1 MAVTNLVA
9 GAAGLTKYTQMFTTS
24 GTFTLPSGYSSTN
37 PLFARVLVVGGGG
50 GGGGG
55 GGNVS
60 GYLYPGRGGGGGGSG
75 CAFLYDEMPIFA
87 NTTVTIGAGGTG
99 GTGSAYGSGT
109 TGTAGGSTYFGD
121 LEAPGGGGGEGGQAW
136 SGSYSYTSSTTGH
149 SRWLGR
155 YRQTYGSYETERIFV
170 PQRYANSGQVAIAA
184 VGGCGGAGGSAGGN
198 GSENYSDSNLGQS
211 AGIFGTAGEA
221 SNLTQ
226 FQFYE
231 YGGSNTHLR
240 WYKSANGFIPMSQG
254 EAKYV
259 MGADAI
265 ANAYAMSGAPGY
277 YSGGGRGRQE
287 GDMWWIPGGGGGG
300 GGGNNTIHYHAGT
313 AGTRTKPG
321 FSGTYGSLT
330 GESAAANTGAG
341 GGGGCGGAPGYLG
354 NGGNGGS
361 GFVIVQY
368 YA

>member
-37 PLFARVLVVGGGG
+37 PLFARVLVVGAGG

-55 GGNVS
+55 GGNVQ

-87 NTTVTIGAGGTG
+87 NTTITIGAGGTG

-109 TGTAGGSTYFGD
+109 QGTAGGSTYFGD
-121 LEAPGGGGGEGGQAW
+121 IEAPGGGGGEGGQAW
-136 SGSYSYTSSTTGH
+136 SGSYSYTASTSGH

-155 YRQTYGSYETERIFV
+155 YRQNYGSYETERVFV
-170 PQRYANSGQVAIAA
+170 PQRHMSSGQASVS
-184 VGGCGGAGGSAGGN
+184 VTGGCGGAGGSAGAN
-198 GSENYSDSNLGQS
+198 GSENYGNNVGQS
-211 AGIFGTAGEA
+211 AGIFGGAGETN
-221 SNLTQ
+221 SPSYTS
-226 FQFYE
+226 FYE
-231 YGGSNTHLR
+231 YNSSNAHIR
-240 WYKSANGFIPMSQG
+240 WIRYATGYSPMSQG
-254 EAKYV
+254 EMKYV
-259 MGADAI
+259 WGSDPISNSYTMFGI
-265 ANAYAMSGAPGY
+265 PGY
-277 YSGGGRGRQE
+277 FSAGGRGRQE

-300 GGGNNTIHYHAGT
+300 GGGNNTIHYSAGT

-321 FSGTYGSLT
+321 FTGLYGSLT

-354 NGGNGGS
+354 NGGSGGS